1 MSLGEPQMRAD
12 EGWWFRVF
20 LMSLYA
26 RCSPG
31 QSKPKLHLQVS
42 RYADIYQLVQNVA
55 QHALRPLLSTI
66 TLQLFLEA
74 GLQPPLNSIEVFVC
88 CDPAAPVLLAACK
101 RKILGHDAIN
111 IDGVNAGLLELLG
124 EDNELGGVVEL
135 TTLSKALCPSVD
147 RGDGVGGGFVTLL
160 VLAVV
165 TGDCAV
171 GGLSLEGL
179 AIGRDEDGGHEAEG
193 AETLGDNV
201 GLNIS
206 VIV

>member
-1 MSLGEPQMRAD
+1 
-12 EGWWFRVF
+12 
-20 LMSLYA
+20 
-26 RCSPG
+26 
-31 QSKPKLHLQVS
+31 
-42 RYADIYQLVQNVA
+42 
-55 QHALRPLLSTI
+55 
-66 TLQLFLEA
+66 
-74 GLQPPLNSIEVFVC
+74 
-88 CDPAAPVLLAACK
+88 
-101 RKILGHDAIN
+101 
-111 IDGVNAGLLELLG
+111 
-124 EDNELGGVVEL
+124 
-135 TTLSKALCPSVD
+135 
-147 RGDGVGGGFVTLL
+147 